1 MPHHRATQVGHQS
14 ICLKYGRS
22 SPPSPPGVPAE
33 KRKTPSPPKIADE
46 SIRST
51 EQAGA
56 LPLLISDDLRSPC
69 GMALPTATLAPL
81 PSPQVIGSAFVHQYY
96 HILHQT
102 PEQVYRFYQ
111 DSSVLS
117 RPDSDGMMT
126 SVTTLQAI
134 NDKIMSL
141 NFKDCF
147 TKIETVDSQM
157 SYKNGVFIV
166 VTGSLTGLDKMLP
179 NGTSSDATEALLT
192 AEPEPALVQEH
203 HVVGLT
209 TPQSEGT
216 VDNDEEVFNPSEN
229 GGSEVEDEVAVD
241 PPVHESQSDAR
252 PVSETTASVAQ
263 EDAPKKSYASIVKV
277 MKGSP
282 SPKPVYVPTTKTKP
296 APASPEKPAAA
307 STVPVHA
314 PETPIPNSKA
324 VPEKNS
330 HEVEGHSI
338 YIRNLPLNATAEQV
352 EDEFKKFGPI
362 KPGGVQIERFCFG
375 FVEFESLKSMQD
387 AIEVWRPSASV
398 PKVELFSIVNGVVTN
413 GGSGN
418 GGRGRFQSG
427 RGGFRNDNFRGRG
440 GFVGNMGY
448 RRSEFRN
455 RGEYT
460 GQGRGQVARVGDVY
474 QQRVFQNGNGRVG
487 RPDGLKQTAVSA

>member
-1 MPHHRATQVGHQS
+1 
-14 ICLKYGRS
+14 
-22 SPPSPPGVPAE
+22 
-33 KRKTPSPPKIADE
+33 
-46 SIRST
+46 
-51 EQAGA
+51 
-56 LPLLISDDLRSPC
+56 
-69 GMALPTATLAPL
+69 MALPTATLAPL

-166 VTGSLTGLDKMLP
+166 VTGSLTGLDNVWQKFAQSFFLAPQENGGYFVLNDVFRFVNEKQPAEINQMLP
-179 NGTSSDATEALLT
+179 NGTSNDAAKAPLT
-192 AEPEPALVQEH
+192 AEPEPASVQEH
-203 HVVGLT
+203 HVVGLA

-216 VDNDEEVFNPSEN
+216 ADDDEEVFNPSEN
-229 GGSEVEDEVAVD
+229 GGSEVEDEVAVE

-252 PVSETTASVAQ
+252 PVSETTASMAQ

-277 MKGSP
+277 MKGNP

-324 VPEKNS
+324 IPEKNS

-362 KPGGVQIERFCFG
+362 KPGGVQVRSHKIERFCFG

-387 AIEVWRPSASV
+387 AIEASPV
-398 PKVELFSIVNGVVTN
+398 MIGGRQAFVEEKRTTTRVVNGVVTN
-413 GGSGN
+413 GGNGN

-427 RGGFRNDNFRGRG
+427 RGSFRNDNFRGRG
-440 GFVGNMGY
+440 GFGGNMGY

-460 GQGRGQVARVGDVY
+460 GRGRGQAARVGDVY

-487 RPDGLKQTAVSA
+487 RPNGLKQTAVPA